1 MQMFITVMFL
11 ALFIAR
17 PQYML
22 LGLILFYVY
31 YKCIDQ
37 EPWNK
42 LRKFMWNSEKKEVVN
57 EKEEGDRGLGFSTY
71 KETQA
76 RNIERYMKPGF
87 EKDPE
92 WIKRTAELKEIMRK
106 NRLRNEAELR
116 KEEEDRARGITN

>member
-1 MQMFITVMFL
+1 MQVFITAMFL
-11 ALFIAR
+11 ALFVAR

-31 YKCIDQ
+31 YKYVDQ

-42 LRKFMWNSEKKEVVN
+42 LRKFMLNSEKKEVVN

-71 KETQA
+71 ADIRERATKGLFKE
-76 RNIERYMKPGF
+76 GF

-116 KEEEDRARGITN
+116 KEAESHERGL